1 MADQIDTPTALAPL
15 MAARRSAFAGIAHPS
30 RHGRQDG
37 PAGVSVAE
45 RKGVA
50 LATVIARKDR
60 HADLAEAC
68 LRTYGIALPSTPSFV
83 AHDGLSF
90 VWSGPGQWLAVA
102 EAGHALIGPGTHALA
117 SALATTFAGLAS
129 VTDQSDARGMLRLS
143 GPRIRDTLAKGLNL
157 DLHDRSFK
165 PGDAAM
171 TWCSLIDVQLWQL
184 DATPAYDLIVA
195 RGFAGSLW
203 HWLEESAAEY
213 GMEVA

>member
-1 MADQIDTPTALAPL
+1 MAEP
-15 MAARRSAFAGIAHPS
+15 
-30 RHGRQDG
+30 
-37 PAGVSVAE
+37 
-45 RKGVA
+45 
-50 LATVIARKDR
+50 
-60 HADLAEAC
+60 
-68 LRTYGIALPSTPSFV
+68 
-83 AHDGLSF
+83 
-90 VWSGPGQWLAVA
+90 
-102 EAGHALIGPGTHALA
+102 GHALIAPGTQAFASTLA
-117 SALATTFAGLAS
+117 DAFTGLAS

-157 DLHDRSFK
+157 DLHDRIFK

-213 GMEVA
+213 GIDVG

>member
-1 MADQIDTPTALAPL
+1 MV
-15 MAARRSAFAGIAHPS
+15 R
-30 RHGRQDG
+30 
-37 PAGVSVAE
+37 AGVTVAE
-45 RKGVA
+45 RTGVA
-50 LATVIARKDR
+50 LATLIARKDR

-68 LRTYGIALPSTPSFV
+68 QRAYGIALPSTPGF
-83 AHDGLSF
+83 AAKDGLAF

-102 EAGHALIGPGTHALA
+102 EPGHALIAPGTHALA
-117 SALATTFAGLAS
+117 SALAAAFPGLAA

-213 GMEVA
+213 GMEVG